1 MMTYETSVIEAERIK
16 VQPKKIW
23 ITAFILCFLILLADG
38 VDLAFLAYSLTSI
51 KAEFNLTTVQAGALG
66 SWSLVGGVI
75 GSLIGGWACDRF
87 GRVKVIV
94 FYMILASSWSFT
106 LGFVESYHQFLIIRS
121 IAAIGLGSLYI
132 ACNTLMSEYIPTK
145 YRTTVLAALMTGFTL
160 GSLCATLL
168 AG

>member
-1 MMTYETSVIEAERIK
+1 M
-16 VQPKKIW
+16 
-23 ITAFILCFLILLADG
+23 TAFILCSLILLADG

-75 GSLIGGWACDRF
+75 GGWACDRF

-94 FYMILASSWSFT
+94 FYMILASSLSCT

-132 ACNTLMSEYIPTK
+132 ACNTLMSEYVPK
-145 YRTTVLAALMTGFTL
+145 NTGRLFWQHL
-160 GSLCATLL
+160 
-168 AG
+168 